1 MKRKKYYLG
10 LDIGIASVGWAIS
23 SDDSIIDF
31 GVQAWSMPKAD
42 RKETFANKRR
52 QYRAATRLRN
62 RKRAQKRKL
71 KDVLCE
77 RVFHKNIPGDQS
89 LGEWVE
95 NLNDKQNIYDLKY
108 DFLYENKK
116 NLTEKELAWILLSY
130 INRRGQK
137 PFALKQSINEATG
150 SNEDKKKYM
159 EQVEH
164 AREIEEKQID
174 PVKDIVQNFKN
185 DSFIHI
191 NQKYNVKNLLYTR
204 KSFKNEC
211 RKILEKYGM
220 DNEIRERILEII
232 FHQFSFEDGPDP
244 LHGKDAEERKENRIE
259 LYKKLTK
266 QQNDL
271 MGKNN
276 KTREDFNK
284 IKTLREMRIALHH
297 YLPPREQRGK
307 CTFYTD
313 EDRAAEASIIGD
325 CYKFCQEANSKK
337 KIGKESE
344 KKEFRNLINH
354 FFSNPKKIHRTYA
367 TPCKFWAY
375 LRGEEKGNKTGSRM
389 KFFKTL
395 PSTEGIDKLSDE
407 ELIKK
412 LKEFE
417 DFDEKVGVIFSDYA
431 SLDKQFEEMKQYLN
445 LDEIKDVHDYEEKL
459 YKSFSTSDLSL
470 KIMLEAIRSF
480 ITEGKLV
487 GQFLHEKEENAY
499 LIKRGKLPKKLD
511 ETFKID
517 RLLNSTNKNST
528 VFRALTNVRKLIID
542 IHKHYR
548 KQLAIPDNQRLF
560 ETINVEISGSFK
572 HTKRERDSIESAQ
585 KAQRKENQ
593 NIDEVLEKHGM
604 IRNANNRM
612 LLRLYFE
619 QGGEIKNGNE
629 TKKATCFLTPGKGNI
644 CLEDIIYERV
654 ENGHIIPR
662 SFGINKIEN
671 RFIVLKEANK
681 KQGNRLPLEYIKELN
696 DKKLLSEYMNKIKK
710 AKGKKS
716 ALFALSNRL
725 SDKFSKLAKELQEV
739 TINDTRYIAK
749 VIINWLSTE
758 LIKRDYI
765 INNGKLVDRQGTRYK
780 DIEDAYRKWWKEK
793 MKEMRYFRINQVTGL
808 ITSMIRKTF
817 LFPLPNSYSEHK
829 GTAEGAWGFP
839 NKEKIKELT
848 EWDHAVDG
856 IALSLIHSKPAL
868 FFYQGYSNAL
878 RVYFDQMHK
887 ITKEKNLE
895 NRLAMKKHLGKEINE
910 EIRKGIFIALENYHI
925 YKSNYPEW
933 FSIINENFNNILT
946 EIRKFDFSNPDNLL
960 IHKPKIVMPINEE
973 RISKV
978 IDIIPVKL
986 KWFKIN
992 EVSYN
997 ILEQLIETTDVK
1009 AKEYIQELKEM
1020 FQILENYVERKLQ
1033 NDEFWSK
1040 VRAKENTVE
1049 KRTYIFFRPLFH
1061 IFNRDNAVNKE
1072 LTIETVKSFLKVVIK
1087 YVYDEDKEEI
1097 RRMDSVAEFFLN
1109 YKNTSLINNEEK
1121 KTIEDFI
1128 HAKKLSNSHLSF
1140 TKGIYVDDIELN
1152 PTKVIKYLYDG
1163 KIRSM
1168 RKLVSSENPLRLC
1181 YKKVKMEI
1189 SDTEKKKIKKYNK
1202 NSLEHII
1209 MKTKNKYAKEEFLL
1223 IKKRILELRKSY
1235 NLKEHEELNS
1245 LLSKYQ
1251 CMIDQNGSLWPLNE
1265 YIGFIFT
1272 KDGTRRPVSSFYFNE
1287 IIKQGK
1293 RVADASKGEELVLFD
1308 REVYLKNN
1316 KTLRNY
1322 PVVMKAM
1329 QDVMLKSIYI
1339 KLNGITGNALKG
1351 KRWEKN
1357 IEIRFFSN
1365 GKKYWKVEEY
1375 KKKIKEKTEFSN
1387 GKVYRMAEGLE
1398 NKHILIKFNG
1408 NIKRN

>member
-1 MKRKKYYLG
+1 MNYYLG

-31 GVQAWSMPKAD
+31 GVQAWAMPKAD

-52 QYRAATRLRN
+52 QYRSATRLKN
-62 RKRAQKRKL
+62 RKRAQKKEL
-71 KDVLCE
+71 KKILCE
-77 RVFHKNIPGDQS
+77 KVFYRSLPDNKS
-89 LGEWVE
+89 LGEWVK

-108 DFLYENKK
+108 DFLYKNKT

-137 PFALKQSINEATG
+137 PFALKQSIDEATG
-150 SNEDKKKYM
+150 SNEDKKKY
-159 EQVEH
+159 EQQVEH
-164 AREIEEKQID
+164 ARRIEEKKVD
-174 PVKDIVQNFKN
+174 PVKDIVNNFKN
-185 DSFIHI
+185 EFYLHI

-204 KSFKNEC
+204 ESFRNEC
-211 RKILEKYGM
+211 SKILEKYRIK
-220 DNEIRERILEII
+220 NEIREKILEII
-232 FHQFSFEDGPDP
+232 FSQFSFEEGPDP
-244 LHGKDAEERKENRIE
+244 LHGKDAEDRKKNRIK

-266 QQNDL
+266 RQDEL
-271 MGKNN
+271 MRKNN
-276 KTREDFNK
+276 KTKEDFNK
-284 IKTLREMRIALHH
+284 IKIFRELRIALHH

-307 CTFYTD
+307 CTYYKE

-344 KKEFRNLINH
+344 KKEFRNIINH
-354 FFSNPKKIHRTYA
+354 FFNNPKKIHRAYA

-375 LRGEEKGNKTGSRM
+375 LRGEEKGNKVGNRM
-389 KFFKTL
+389 RFFKTL
-395 PSTEGIDKLSDE
+395 PSTEGIDELSNE

-412 LKEFE
+412 LEEFAY
-417 DFDEKVGVIFSDYA
+417 FDKKVGSIFSDYA
-431 SLDKQFEEMKQYLN
+431 SLDKQYEKIKPYLN
-445 LDEIKDVHDYEEKL
+445 LDEIKNEHDYEEKL

-470 KIMLEAIRSF
+470 KIMLEAIKSF
-480 ITEGKLV
+480 ITDGKLV
-487 GQFLHEKEENAY
+487 GQFLYEKEENLY
-499 LIKRGKLPKKLD
+499 LIEEKELPKTLN
-511 ETFKID
+511 ETFKINK
-517 RLLNSTNKNST
+517 LLNSTNKNST
-528 VFRALTNVRKLIID
+528 VFRALTNVRKLLID
-542 IHKHYR
+542 IHKYYR
-548 KQLAIPDNQRLF
+548 MELAIPDNQRLF

-572 HTKRERDSIESAQ
+572 HTKRERDNIESAQ
-585 KAQRKENQ
+585 KARRKENQ
-593 NIDEVLEKHGM
+593 NIDEILEKSGM

-619 QGGEIKNGNE
+619 QGGEIKNGVE

-644 CLEDIIYERV
+644 SFEDDIIHEKV

-671 RFIVLKEANK
+671 RFIVLKKANK
-681 KQGNRLPLEYIKELN
+681 EQGNRLPLEYIKELN
-696 DKKLLSEYMNKIKK
+696 NKKLLREYMNKIKK

-725 SDKFSKLAKELQEV
+725 SDKFNKLVKELQEV

-749 VIINWLSTE
+749 IIINWLATE

-765 INNGKLVDRQGTRYK
+765 INKGELIDRKKNKYK
-780 DIEDAYRKWWKEK
+780 NTDDAYRKWWKEK

-887 ITKEKNLE
+887 ITKERNLE
-895 NRLAMKKHLGKEINE
+895 NRLAMKKHLEKEINE
-910 EIRKGIFIALENYHI
+910 EIKKGIFIALENYHI
-925 YKSNYPEW
+925 YKSNYPLW

-946 EIRKFDFSNPDNLL
+946 EIRKFDFSKPNNLL
-960 IHKPKIVMPINEE
+960 IHKPKIIMPIDEK
-973 RISKV
+973 RINKI
-978 IDIIPVKL
+978 IDMIPVKL

-992 EVSYN
+992 EISYN

-1020 FQILENYVERKLQ
+1020 FQILENYVEKKLQ
-1033 NDEFWSK
+1033 NDQFWSK
-1040 VRAKENTVE
+1040 VKEKKSTIE

-1061 IFNRDNAVNKE
+1061 ILNRDNAVNKKQS
-1072 LTIETVKSFLKVVIK
+1072 IEIVKSFLKAVIK
-1087 YVYDEDKEEI
+1087 YVYDENKKEI
-1097 RRMDSVAEFFLN
+1097 RRMDNVAEFFLN
-1109 YKNTSLINNEEK
+1109 YKNTSVINKEEK
-1121 KTIEDFI
+1121 KIIEDFI
-1128 HAKKLSNSHLSF
+1128 YTKKLSNIYLSF
-1140 TKGIYVDDIELN
+1140 TKDIYVDDINLN
-1152 PTKVIKYLYDG
+1152 PPKVIKYLYDG

-1181 YKKVKMEI
+1181 YKKIKTGI
-1189 SDTEKKKIKKYNK
+1189 SDAEKKKISKYNK
-1202 NSLEHII
+1202 NSLEHVIT
-1209 MKTKNKYAKEEFLL
+1209 KTKNKNAKEEFLL
-1223 IKKRILELRKSY
+1223 IKKRILKLRKNY
-1235 NLKEHEELNS
+1235 NAKEHEELNS

-1265 YIGFIFT
+1265 YIGFVFA
-1272 KDGTRRPVSSFYFNE
+1272 KDGTRKPVSSFYFNE
-1287 IIKQGK
+1287 MIKQGK
-1293 RVADASKGEELVLFD
+1293 RVADASKGEELVLFG

-1316 KTLRNY
+1316 QKLKNY
-1322 PVVMKAM
+1322 PVVMKSM
-1329 QDVMLKSIYI
+1329 NSVEKKEVYI
-1339 KLNGITGNALKG
+1339 KLNGIIGKALRG
-1351 KRWEKN
+1351 KRWEHL
-1357 IEIRFFSN
+1357 IGLRMFSK
-1365 GKKYWKVEEY
+1365 GSKYW
-1375 KKKIKEKTEFSN
+1375 N
-1387 GKVYRMAEGLE
+1387 AEDLRIS
-1398 NKHILIKFNG
+1398 KSSIRFNG
-1408 NIKRN
+1408 NIT